1 MSLSSFCKSIK
12 ERRLKSSTRSAPH
25 SPLDTPHTATGIP
38 SHLHLDR
45 SFIQALASTI
55 QHGHP
60 RVVNQ
65 GTRAGLLNQRWINH
79 TLPMHD
85 LLALSREIKGMAET
99 GLRYGDSVYDKKRYE
114 RLHEIASELLQSQV
128 ADFRWP
134 VELGYPTPKLD
145 ARAAVI
151 HEGRILLVKE
161 TANQLW
167 TLPGGW
173 TDAGDTPSENAVRET
188 FEESGYRVEATKLI
202 AIWDKAHHGHPP
214 EPEYAYKAIF
224 ACTLLGGTPTL
235 SHETEAIDWFLP
247 DALPEMCP
255 HRASPEYVA
264 LAFRH
269 FAHPEL
275 PTEFD

>member
-1 MSLSSFCKSIK
+1 MALGLEKRIAQEHDPIAGLEWLGRHRGRGEGVERSK
-12 ERRLKSSTRSAPH
+12 EDQGKPTKHALALAHQGSAARRIFRHRHPAGLSTRRALSH
-25 SPLDTPHTATGIP
+25 SP
-38 SHLHLDR
+38 R
-45 SFIQALASTI
+45 
-55 QHGHP
+55 
-60 RVVNQ
+60 
-65 GTRAGLLNQRWINH
+65 
-79 TLPMHD
+79 MHD
-85 LLALSREIKGMAET
+85 LLALSREIKGIAET
-99 GLRYGDSVYDKKRYE
+99 GLRYGDSVYDKERYK
-114 RLHEIASELLQSQV
+114 RLHQIASELLQSQLP
-128 ADFRWP
+128 DFRWP

-161 TANQLW
+161 ASNQLW

-202 AIWDKAHHGHPP
+202 AIWDKAKHGHPA
-214 EPEYAYKAIF
+214 EPEYAYKVIF
-224 ACTLLGGTPTL
+224 ACTLLGGEPTP
-235 SHETEAIDWFLP
+235 SHETEAIDWFAP

-255 HRASPEYVA
+255 HRASPEYVH

-269 FAHPEL
+269 HARPDL